1 MEAPENL
8 GSSLKSIISRYGE
21 MKKSPLDLID
31 AEGEAASFS
40 KVDEALQSIGI
51 SIKTSSNQ
59 MRDFDDVILE
69 LSSKWASLDRNTQ
82 RYWNCLVA

>member
-1 MEAPENL
+1 MQLPQGA
-8 GSSLKSIISRYGE
+8 SSLANLMEHTDGE

-51 SIKTSSNQ
+51 SIKNSSNQ

-69 LSSKWASLDRNTQ
+69 LSSKWDTLDRNTQ